1 MPLSANLSLIPPFQ
15 VHVRVYH
22 VIFPLIY
29 VVMVL
34 LVVAAHWLPWI
45 QYVHLLC
52 TWHHNPLDHTYNQP
66 HLFLRS
72 LIFSLH
78 SFKNHTHF
86 KHTRDQK
93 CSIYYWCIKPENK
106 RQKWREH
113 FKMVVNCSTTTLKFM
128 KAKHVTVYNVSI
140 LANIL
145 TKSCCF

>member
-52 TWHHNPLDHTYNQP
+52 TWYHHPLGHLQP
-66 HLFLRS
+66 TS
-72 LIFSLH
+72 SIF
-78 SFKNHTHF
+78 
-86 KHTRDQK
+86 
-93 CSIYYWCIKPENK
+93 E
-106 RQKWREH
+106 
-113 FKMVVNCSTTTLKFM
+113 KFNFFF
-128 KAKHVTVYNVSI
+128 AQLQEPHP
-140 LANIL
+140 L
-145 TKSCCF
+145 